1 MSSDLSP
8 LQEFAS
14 LAPNGALPPSKVCAA
29 LKAAHS
35 HKACNYTGHPVDAWA
50 EEWGAVL
57 RLTMS
62 QYMKLLQEPQRSRTL
77 TRAMPSQNRG
87 AP

>member
-1 MSSDLSP
+1 MSSVLRA
-8 LQEFAS
+8 LQDFAA

-35 HKACNYTGHPVDAWA
+35 NKACNYTGHPVDAWA

-57 RLTMS
+57 RLTLS
-62 QYMKLLQEPQRSRTL
+62 QYMKLLDEPQRTRTL
-77 TRAMPSQNRG
+77 TRAMPL
-87 AP
+87 